1 MSRRDRGPSK
11 FIIASAVAALT
22 IGFASSPARAQADA
36 SAIYMNKS
44 ADRDAQL
51 VAKAREEGTLTL
63 YTSMAPSESGRLGQ
77 AFEKKYGIK
86 VQVWRNLSEAVLQ
99 RTLAE
104 ARAKRNSFDVIETNS
119 PEVEVTAQEGVV
131 SEFYSPYLENLHPY
145 AIAPHRKWV
154 SNRVN
159 LFVVGYNT
167 QKVKREDIPA
177 TYEGFLDPKWRGQLA
192 IEATDQEWLGAIIK
206 YWGEERGMAFFR
218 KLAELKPEL
227 RKGHV
232 LLAQLI
238 GAGEIPVGLSAYSG
252 NMDSIKQKGG
262 PVDWAAVEPLVGRP
276 QGLALAKF
284 APHPHAALLFAD
296 FIISPEGMSLLNAMG
311 RVPTGKNVKT
321 VMDTTKFTMIDPTT
335 VNAEQDKWLKVWNSL
350 FLK

>member
-1 MSRRDRGPSK
+1 MSRQYFSLT
-11 FIIASAVAALT
+11 IASAALALCLAPVAAK
-22 IGFASSPARAQADA
+22 AQADA
-36 SAIYMNKS
+36 SAIYMDKS

-51 VAKAREEGTLTL
+51 VTKAKQEGSLVL

-86 VQVWRNLSEAVLQ
+86 VQVWRNLSESVLQ
-99 RTLAE
+99 RTLTE
-104 ARAKRNSFDVIETNS
+104 ARAKRYSVDMIETNS
-119 PEVEVTAQEGVV
+119 PEVEVMAREGVV
-131 SEFYSPYLENLHPY
+131 TEFHSPYLTNLHAY

-154 SNRVN
+154 SDRVN

-167 QKVKREDIPA
+167 QKVKRDELPA
-177 TYEGFLDPKWRGQLA
+177 TYEGFTDPKWKGKLA

-218 KLAELKPEL
+218 KLAEQKIDL

-238 GAGEIPVGLSAYSG
+238 GAGEIQVGLSAYSG

-262 PVDWAAVEPLVGRP
+262 PVDWAPVEPLVGRP
-276 QGLALAKF
+276 QGLALAKN

-296 FIISPEGMSLLNAMG
+296 FILSPDGMTLLNEMG

-321 VMDTTKFTMIDPTT
+321 VMDTVKFTMIDPTT
-335 VNAEQDKWLKVWNSL
+335 VNTEQDKWLKVWNEL